1 MKISVFPSVILR
13 VETGKNLVR
22 NHLVATPLSFLRYHR
37 SRCNAYTASI
47 YSTRHLHCYGHSD
60 LDDKRGLLGLMIRR
74 SLSSTTTE
82 TDSLIASPENDNN
95 EGVFSTQKALQQLKK
110 HSVEDVANSF
120 FNHCNLKEHNFE
132 PRLELIAILETLR
145 DNPQTSERFIKTL
158 QELANNNTS
167 TGLDFYNDDEKGIH
181 HQDEYFRPLREHYHL
196 VLKAWL
202 DFAPPSAKRAQALL
216 DYMEENAGIQY
227 ETKSCNHVLEAWAE
241 NSNAER
247 TQKFLDAMIQK
258 RTQLDLISFSHVLRA
273 WSKSKSP
280 LAANRVDAM
289 LLHVETATGFKPNA
303 ECYLRAI
310 ECWAKC
316 KRKGSEARIE
326 NLIGLL
332 NERLAND
339 ASHSTLN
346 VTNGEIRQIAT
357 SNLLQVY
364 HKIGNAHRAEEIL
377 LKFVKDFETNAE
389 CPPPTMEMC
398 ISVLSTW
405 SKSPSG
411 RRASRAEKLL
421 HLMDTNEA
429 FPQPDTTCYT
439 AVLNCIASSKKQGSA
454 KRAEALLRRMD
465 RKEETKSNMV
475 SLTCVLIAWAR
486 CEDLD
491 APIKAERIFQEILDR
506 GMQPDRYVYA
516 GLITAWGRSND
527 QDSISKVEDYFQR
540 LKCSEE
546 NKPTVVEYTA
556 VIQAYANYVS
566 RNIDQSR
573 ELVHRAEGLLTEM
586 LKSEEGNLRPNILS
600 YAAVLKTIAVARRI
614 PDRGERAEK
623 VLQKMLS
630 DRVDIPPYIMNLVE
644 KCNSRITTE
653 KRALPS
659 LEATQLVP

>member
-1 MKISVFPSVILR
+1 MFPCAYISEDNFFMKRYVFPSVILR
-13 VETGKNLVR
+13 AETGKNLVR
-22 NHLVATPLSFLRYHR
+22 NRLVETSQSFLRYHH
-37 SRCNAYTASI
+37 SRCNVYTFSVYNI
-47 YSTRHLHCYGHSD
+47 RHRHCYVRSD
-60 LDDKRGLLGLMIRR
+60 LDDKSGLLRLMIRR
-74 SLSSTTTE
+74 PLSSTITE

-95 EGVFSTQKALQQLKK
+95 EGVFLTRNTLQQLKK
-110 HSVEDVANSF
+110 DSVEDVAHTF
-120 FNHCNLKEHNFE
+120 FNHCNLKENNFD
-132 PRLELIAILETLR
+132 PHLELIAILETLH
-145 DNPQTSERFIKTL
+145 DNPQTSERFIRTL
-158 QELANNNTS
+158 QELANNNAS

-181 HQDEYFRPLREHYHL
+181 NQGEYFRPRRDHYHM

-202 DFAPPSAKRAQALL
+202 NFAPPSAKRAQALL
-216 DYMEENAGIQY
+216 DYMEENAAIQY
-227 ETKSCNHVLEAWAE
+227 ETESCNHVLKAWAE

-247 TQKFLDAMIQK
+247 TQKFFDTMIRK
-258 RTQLDLISFSHVLRA
+258 RTQLDLVSFSHVLRA

-280 LAANRVDAM
+280 LAVNRVEAM
-289 LLHVETATGFKPNA
+289 LLHVETATSFKPNA
-303 ECYLRAI
+303 ECYLRVI

-326 NLIGLL
+326 TLIGLL

-339 ASHSTLN
+339 TGHSTMN
-346 VTNGEIRQIAT
+346 VTNEGIRQIAT

-377 LKFVKDFETNAE
+377 LEFVKDFETNAE
-389 CPPPTMEMC
+389 SPPPTIGMC

-421 HLMDTNEA
+421 HLMDNNEA

-475 SLTCVLIAWAR
+475 SLTCVIIAWAR

-506 GMQPDRYVYA
+506 GMQPDRYVFA

-527 QDSISKVEDYFQR
+527 QDSISKVEDYFRR
-540 LKCSEE
+540 LKCLQES
-546 NKPTVVEYTA
+546 KPTVVEYTA
-556 VIQAYANYVS
+556 VIQAYANCVS

-573 ELVHRAEGLLTEM
+573 ELVQRAEDLLTEM
-586 LKSEEGNLRPNILS
+586 LNSEDGNLRPNILS
-600 YAAVLKTIAVARRI
+600 YAAVLKTIAAARRI

-630 DRVDIPPYIMNLVE
+630 DRVDIPPYIMNLVDR
-644 KCNSRITTE
+644 CNSRITT
-653 KRALPS
+653 
-659 LEATQLVP
+659 